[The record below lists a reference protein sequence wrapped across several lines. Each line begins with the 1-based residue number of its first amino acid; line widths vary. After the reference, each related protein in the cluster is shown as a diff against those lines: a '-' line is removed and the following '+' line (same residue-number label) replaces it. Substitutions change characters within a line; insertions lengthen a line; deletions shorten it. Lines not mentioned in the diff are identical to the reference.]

1 MDSASLPSRSSARA
15 SIKED
20 EPFHFTWQ
28 LGLAFTSLC
37 IIVLMAALDAT
48 SLSVAFPH
56 MANSLNGSTVEIFW
70 AGTGFLITGAV
81 FQPVIG
87 SLSSILGRK
96 LLTFTSLALFAV
108 GAIVA
113 AIAHNVTL
121 LLVGRCIQGVGGGGV
136 IVLSEVLTTDL
147 LPLRVRGQWQ
157 GLIAVMWA
165 LGTVGGPLMG
175 KSYRTDSTDGD
186 DS

>member
-1 MDSASLPSRSSARA
+1 MDTASSPSRSSATP
-15 SIKED
+15 SIKEE
-20 EPFHFTWQ
+20 EPFQFTWR
-28 LGLAFTSLC
+28 LGLAFTSIC

-56 MANSLNGSTVEIFW
+56 MANSLNGSTIEIFW

-96 LLTFTSLALFAV
+96 LLTFASLALFAV
-108 GAIVA
+108 GAIIAAVA
-113 AIAHNVTL
+113 TNVTL

-175 KSYRTDSTDGD
+175 KLHRKQSSYSA
-186 DS
+186 SS

>member
-1 MDSASLPSRSSARA
+1 M
-15 SIKED
+15 
-20 EPFHFTWQ
+20 FTWR
-28 LGLAFTSLC
+28 LGSAFTSIC

-48 SLSVAFPH
+48 SLSVALSH
-56 MANSLNGSTVEIFW
+56 IADSLNGSAIEVFW

-87 SLSSILGRK
+87 SISGILGRK
-96 LLTFTSLALFAV
+96 LLVFTSLAFFTVGSIIAAV
-108 GAIVA
+108 AQDITV
-113 AIAHNVTL
+113 

-157 GLIAVMWA
+157 GLIAAVWA
-165 LGTVGGPLMG
+165 LGTVGGPMIGTFHRSLIV
-175 KSYRTDSTDGD
+175 DLD
-186 DS
+186 